1 MGSSTIRPNNRVNS
15 RFVSESRRSIPL
27 YEEEGLS
34 GWKDGE
40 IKFVT
45 TPALHRSGPARLYA
59 AVWKRPLICKSNKS
73 PKQILAARCWYTL
86 KYTCGADTGWK
97 GGGGLV
103 IYIEGPGSIPNWAAM
118 ITRGD
123 PRWVTEEASHAERE
137 CTTQLFLFH
146 HLFSNNPRPH
156 LSPIS
161 SSGIER
167 WISFSF
173 LSSPLALW
181 R

>member
-97 GGGGLV
+97 GGARGRAGFIYWGAGVYSQLSGYDYSGGPPLGDRGGLSC
-103 IYIEGPGSIPNWAAM
+103 G
-118 ITRGD
+118 
-123 PRWVTEEASHAERE
+123 ERV
-137 CTTQLFLFH
+137 H
-146 HLFSNNPRPH
+146 HPTFPLSSSLLQRPH

-161 SSGIER
+161 SSVIER